1 MRLQRNLQAAFV
13 IVCMMFLVLACGRVK
28 TKEIY
33 GMRAGV
39 YCDSRATKETF
50 AAFLELEEDGTGSF
64 FYCGAFSHLPFG
76 IWTVENGQ
84 MILTEDMLYADATDY
99 RRYVFDIVGDTLVFR
114 QDLSWQLWDYED
126 LYEAKD
132 GDVFVFSE
140 EMTKQR
146 Q

>member
-1 MRLQRNLQAAFV
+1 MQRRIQATCVLAL
-13 IVCMMFLVLACGRVK
+13 MMFFVFACGK
-28 TKEIY
+28 LETKEIY

-39 YCDSRATKETF
+39 YCDSRATKETL